1 MSVIDYL
8 PEVTSEPETFAAIDD
23 VMAALES
30 VPGVLEGRNEIR
42 AANEQ
47 MEREYLIGLATIRKV
62 AALTQDEVAVKMGI
76 KQAAVSKIE
85 RRDDML
91 LSTMK
96 AYFDAVGAEATI
108 TIRVGGIEHRAS
120 LAELTRH

>member
-47 MEREYLIGLATIRKV
+47 MEREYLIGLATIRKSQRSRKTR
-62 AALTQDEVAVKMGI
+62 LQ
-76 KQAAVSKIE
+76 SKWASSK
-85 RRDDML
+85 L
-91 LSTMK
+91 PCQKSN
-96 AYFDAVGAEATI
+96 DAMTCCS
-108 TIRVGGIEHRAS
+108 RP
-120 LAELTRH
+120 